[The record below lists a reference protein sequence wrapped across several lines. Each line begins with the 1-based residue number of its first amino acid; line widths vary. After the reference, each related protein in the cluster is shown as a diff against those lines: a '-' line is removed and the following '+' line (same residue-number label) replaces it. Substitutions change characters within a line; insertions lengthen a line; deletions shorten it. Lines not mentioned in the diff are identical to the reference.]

1 VIEILEA
8 GGKLIR
14 TFSSEAEEDTRS
26 ESRKQR
32 EAGMDRPARKPSRNA
47 GLNRLT
53 WDLRYEGPTVFP
65 GIIMWVGS
73 PIGPIAPPGNYQVRV
88 TADGETQ
95 TRPLKILHDP
105 RLVELTDSDI
115 QEQFSLAIKVREKI
129 SEANEAVILIRDLK
143 QQVRDRI
150 KKAKDNQISSVGET
164 LNKKL
169 GEVEGKIYQVHLRS
183 QLDALNHPIMLNN
196 RLANLQL
203 SIETG
208 GGRPTSQAYDAFQK
222 LSSEFDVLLGKLND
236 AFKTEAARF
245 NKLLADR
252 KLEPVKTSR

>member
-1 VIEILEA
+1 
-8 GGKLIR
+8 
-14 TFSSEAEEDTRS
+14 
-26 ESRKQR
+26 
-32 EAGMDRPARKPSRNA
+32 
-47 GLNRLT
+47 
-53 WDLRYEGPTVFP
+53 
-65 GIIMWVGS
+65 
-73 PIGPIAPPGNYQVRV
+73 
-88 TADGETQ
+88 
-95 TRPLKILHDP
+95 
-105 RLVELTDSDI
+105 
-115 QEQFSLAIKVREKI
+115 
-129 SEANEAVILIRDLK
+129 LIRDLK